1 MRVGTGRHSVN
12 CLSIPTALGIPHITV
27 NHPRILSAAREAR
40 RSNSAG
46 LDSIPPIGCV
56 WVESIRGKW
65 AVFLETGSSSTDGS
79 YHLASHKPATDVE
92 HEYFL
97 NGFSG
102 SGSIIPNSWWSS
114 GIPFCRFLILTKL
127 SDTDSCRS
135 SGRTQCLS
143 RSVRHTDA

>member
-1 MRVGTGRHSVN
+1 MRAGTGRHSVN
-12 CLSIPTALGIPHITV
+12 CLPIPMALGIPHITV
-27 NHPRILSAAREAR
+27 NHLRVLSAAHKAP

-79 YHLASHKPATDVE
+79 YHLASQKLATDVE

-97 NGFSG
+97 NRFSG
-102 SGSIIPNSWWSS
+102 PGSIIPNSWWSS
-114 GIPFCRFLILTKL
+114 DIPICCFLSHLDQTFRYRQL
-127 SDTDSCRS
+127 SVVRPHTMFVEKRS
-135 SGRTQCLS
+135 S
-143 RSVRHTDA
+143 H